1 MELSCEC
8 GNESMFLERIM
19 VDFTVDG
26 EGNRED
32 KIWESTEYVCCECNR
47 PAEVCE

>member
-8 GNESMFLERIM
+8 GNETEFSERTIVEFI
-19 VDFTVDG
+19 VDA
-26 EGNRED
+26 EGNREEKVLEETD
-32 KIWESTEYVCCECNR
+32 YLCSKCGQ